1 MKFVPNW
8 FVTSKMIKKLFTVLH
23 TDENVIY
30 FDEDF
35 GNLVFNCNEIDIIN
49 TDLNYIS
56 LDNNDFNEDDSGTI
70 IHVRRSAWHAK
81 FEKRKALKQS

>member
-1 MKFVPNW
+1 
-8 FVTSKMIKKLFTVLH
+8 MIKKLFTVLH

-49 TDLNYIS
+49 TDLNYVS

-70 IHVRRSAWHAK
+70 IHVRRSA
-81 FEKRKALKQS
+81 